1 MLEGIISSLLN
12 RYLSSLVHLDSE
24 QLNVG
29 VWSGR
34 LHLTNLAIR
43 PSLFASLPFSLR
55 RGRIGSFLLQLNW
68 AKMGSVPVQVTVDDV
83 WLLVE
88 ARQATDVRSVG
99 EWSETEVRQWMEQQK
114 QRLLEDA
121 FASASSLLAASGEAG
136 SGFAATFIA
145 SIVDNVQIHVNRVHL
160 CVEGPGRRK
169 ESYEEEEDDEE
180 AADSG
185 ESEHSSQQSEEEK
198 DTSESNDSSHLP
210 TVTPASAA
218 SLSAPSTPTAGRPS
232 LPSISSTV
240 LVSHPNSP
248 HPSVPRWSVGIVL
261 HSLSIVTTDSGGHQ
275 TFVKSAGSVVYKRVA
290 VSGLSVYW
298 DCWRRTERRAYVDAD
313 SDDSFAAYMSQPFL
327 SSEDAAEA
335 TEKRTSAR
343 TADDQQ
349 TSESVHARAPL
360 LPALHYILLPTE
372 ATVRLELSKHTASS
386 AGNETK
392 KQPRISASVTVSSV
406 SLQLNADQLRSIS
419 RATNQLSAALGPD
432 VSQQLRHAPL
442 ISPALQPAAQADAR
456 AWWRFAIEAHVAKI
470 RERREEQSWQRV
482 LAARRDHDA
491 YIPLYRAK
499 LLTARDGKAEDD
511 WRRQQREE
519 IERRWP
525 ARTLLVWRSLVN
537 QQTRISVAY
546 NQVRQMNAKEQQRAH
561 PRSYLYTPIAT
572 GATVAGWVGSFF
584 YGGGGTA
591 STEDDEERLP
601 EMSVGERDQLSR
613 LLGYDPMGPIEQLA
627 SAQDRDAPLYRV
639 EMEVTQIAL
648 TLYQPAIRPI
658 TAHIPSDELGSPQLS
673 AFPHTSPAH
682 ARSRLDLAML
692 TISTLRAAAFI
703 QAAETTVQLEVGGLD
718 VEDCMQR
725 DSPQFRYLVTSD
737 SRNVQQVTTLAD
749 DSTGELGREVKEDL
763 SPAHSTSLIKVL
775 YTHHDY
781 SKQTGD
787 NVEDGAAVVMEV
799 EEMGVFT
806 RTVSVPALPST
817 LLSVSDS
824 VDLQFNTMHV
834 NWNRTTISLL
844 VQFLTAEEDEED
856 EDEEE
861 EIGGPLDEADAAA
874 AEEQKQ
880 ANEKQIKDVLRN
892 RRRTMPP
899 AAVSALPSPMQARRP
914 SSLHVR
920 TRSTPVLPAAPQPL
934 AAADR
939 SSSSSSRLHPSDPR
953 PLLRALRSK
962 LTNVSR
968 YRQAREAAESETVG
982 IGRAGSSVRKLQ
994 LSSNKQRRQSD
1005 EAQLAREESAS
1016 LLPRP
1021 AHEDTG
1027 KRELRYVQF
1036 RLNASMQSFSVCLN
1050 DELADVTLT
1059 QAEVTGLNLSL
1070 DQSQPDTGLRADS
1083 ELDNSSSM
1091 KQQTLQVRGTVGGI
1105 TVYDTHSFTSAHPYS
1120 PSPQSPQSAGH
1131 RPSSINPAH
1140 FGASSVLSLVPP
1152 RAATRVFFKHRS
1164 SDLAL
1169 LTFSFTM
1176 QPQPVQHHLNHHFL
1190 DSTSHDDHRSTSKPV
1205 HRGYDAS
1212 LNLRLSSISAVIS
1225 HDFFGPLIAYAS
1237 EGLLKQAT
1245 DKAAQQARKAIDTIK
1260 EDLESRSYLFKY
1272 VVAVDNPLVFFPHT
1286 AGTTVS
1292 SQRRA
1297 SWSPDSF
1304 ASSPRRQSPIHH
1316 APQQQQTE
1324 TDQNGAS
1331 AEYLVLDLGRISVY
1345 NDFFMSDAE
1354 HSLIIPSTAAQSQS
1368 NPLPL
1373 VTRAPMER
1381 INLSLAAVNLLR
1393 ASRAALPIAAVGGPS
1408 SHLSSSSS
1416 SSVLP
1421 PAPLSAPAAHFS
1433 RRSASHDTLHE
1444 LRADFSVYGDGLPIQ
1459 PVPHV
1464 SSSSVDSTAAA
1475 ALSDAGHFWR
1485 TAVKR
1490 KLLEDMDIQVRLVT
1504 PLGEL
1509 RYIGLSAK
1517 AVEGDISTVHINVN
1531 EHIYAF
1537 LLSMYVHD
1545 FAPLLALAD
1554 KPSTTVSTSQPP
1566 VALFDGASSVMEEQ
1580 WGTEQD
1586 EQHPAV
1592 SKPLSS
1598 IAEEKSEANVRP
1610 ASAASASSVDDI
1622 SVNLSFREIFID
1634 VQLSPDCTGASHVQR
1649 SSSPYGNVHAAESAS
1664 SLSHFFFLD
1673 PASAASPAPFAH
1685 VRASTLHIIARLQL
1699 DSSTA
1704 STVGSEFQCS
1714 VAKLSV
1720 QDSRAECAHPLFRQ
1734 IIGGHKDD
1742 VSLSTAA
1749 RNRRRSTHTILS
1761 TPATS
1766 SAGPSSS
1773 SSSTVLTSP
1782 LLHPQALSVDWSS
1795 VSPYASGHAA
1805 SPAPPPSRPFPSQF
1819 LLTPVI
1825 PKSPTRSPLPV
1836 YHRLSASLQSHSLHT
1851 PLPPTILPDLVISGR
1866 QDGSGEMSV
1875 DVEFT
1880 APRLVLSPGCLTA
1893 ILHLSDVMD
1902 DITDRILAAANSQ
1915 PAGWEDMS
1923 RSASASTASFHTADQ
1938 AHSKA
1943 HRSTQAPLAA
1953 SAATASPPVPPLSA
1967 AAPAAVAGAAMPV
1980 KVHVAIR
1987 DPQIWL
1993 MADAAEHD
2001 GSASHLT
2008 HSSTQ
2013 LQHSA
2018 AQPITVVEP
2027 ASRRRLHLP
2036 EWQGEKSPGT
2046 AELTSDDDMD
2056 EREEGDED
2064 EEDEQVDDEKEVK
2077 ARPSRSP
2084 AVPKSLS
2091 CIVIRGQVE
2100 VNATIVGDNV
2110 QASVDMTELQA
2121 LICYRA
2127 HHLRLARLA
2136 LPPVPIFEPIHL
2148 NIDYSA
2154 QLDPDAIKGSVPPP
2168 LPIEH
2173 ILISLSSLDA
2183 CFSFLQISTAASIL
2197 HAIVRVLPPEMIF
2210 SSHTPIPS
2218 AADPS
2223 VLIVPPTFK
2232 GSMQLQTAG
2241 IELAIVNDAPGYYVP
2256 LMKFELSPVALSYT
2270 EGMPP
2275 APSAAAVK
2283 RQATEPVLIRQPSS
2297 RFSWPF
2303 SSSSSAAA
2311 SSPSPSAAAPA
2322 PASSTASTSS
2332 SGMSVSLKATIAG
2345 SVYNSDIQRWEVFFD
2360 PWSIQVSGD
2369 DSDIAVTSSDMFAV
2383 TVTPS
2388 CIHTLVRGVDSFQT
2402 HFLPT
2407 ITALLASSDD
2417 DVNTSVDEID
2427 RSATPPRGSSAYSSP
2442 SVSRKASLLS
2452 PTAVDRHQPPASNPS
2467 ADKASYFI
2475 VRNETGMRLQF
2486 WSVQDGGG
2494 AASGSR
2500 LREREKQ
2507 AQTLESG
2514 EERTVE
2520 MRQYIGVGSGGSNT
2534 GGRRWLYRSPALGL
2548 CVEAGNNSG
2557 RWDGWRPIEH
2567 ISLAAAEETSTK
2579 PPVAAL
2585 LSLNEDRK
2593 SDESV
2598 AGLTVHRL
2606 VASRGEGSET
2616 PSHQRQLSTD
2626 TSSLLASLSSLTSP
2640 TASTHDLS
2648 LLVPPT
2654 PSSAVDSVMDTWLA
2668 CRLVAGSDA
2677 EGSSAKV
2684 LVVSSTLLAFNRTF
2698 LDLDLQLFDTAK
2710 GQATFTT
2717 LLASGQSVSLPVLYV
2732 PSKQMRLRVRPS
2744 GGAGAGPGR
2753 QWQWC
2758 DNGPRLSYVKQ
2769 KAYRHTTVRCTVE
2782 AGDGSEQQR
2791 QADKHHRFYA
2801 RVNVF
2806 RSTPSPVTNVDN
2818 FSSVSPAYS
2827 APFTSS
2833 PTADDGVYTIV
2844 FDPPLAYKNML
2855 GCELDYMLVVKHK
2868 PTSVAAHSLDLTA
2881 LQPAATYT
2889 GTLPHKQEVHW
2900 YALDLGVTSACT
2912 VQLSIRRSLALSA
2925 QPLPP
2930 SSVTSVVG
2938 ESSRFLTDNDQR
2950 LLSPFHHS
2958 WSTEWS
2964 PHVVIHSTIRAPH
2977 CRVQPSVPLKDRHG
2991 QILDVALDYSDLS
3004 NSPVD
3009 SARIYPFAGAGPGLV
3024 TSFVPYWLFNC
3035 TGLPLVYG
3043 NVIKYDTEMCAGQ
3056 SEDEIERRAAVL
3068 REKEDALHADA
3079 TAEHWFTMAVS
3090 HVGGVS
3096 YTGWHPSLR
3105 QKPYEQQPFLLSDEQ
3120 IAMRFV
3126 GDNDDESVKDK
3137 NRRASIRLPNTDW
3150 SKPFSVDAVG
3160 THGAI
3165 EVEEK
3170 LPSSH
3175 PARPCR
3181 MYEFGVSVSLHPNIR
3196 FHRTKTILIHPRVL
3210 LLNATTLPLQYRQVG
3225 TNECVSVSVFEQVA
3239 VHRFDSNKKG
3249 RLSLRIHAYGWQWS
3263 ARHYGVAVDEVGSRC
3278 MRVRNTSTQQ
3288 VAVLRLDTRL
3298 VQATFEVTVSMAW
3311 QDEQHDQLGH
3321 HAAAREDVIS
3331 SSQLVGRTVS
3341 APFFDHQPDSSTP
3354 STPSPA
3360 SPISPVYLHPKPAAP
3375 LPSSGLLNRSATV
3388 MQSPPEQGQRQMY
3401 GSPEDVPARS
3411 RLAASAPGSDNVPYR
3426 LENRSQHTLVY
3437 YQADEEYLS
3446 ARIQPHSTVL
3456 YAWDEPDGS
3465 KELIIAVVDAITLME
3480 EAGIGYGYESNRKR
3494 SKPRVIGRFSLD
3506 RIVKY
3511 PPVVLPPDRQ
3521 DGQEKQLTVNV
3532 FADGRVRVLRLSDS
3546 AASMEAVA
3554 SDEGA
3559 SSLSLSVGIRL
3570 AGLSLS
3576 LVSHAM
3582 PAAGG
3587 STGLVLHRDTVSHEL
3602 YHVLDASV
3610 ARAGRLDP
3618 PISRQEL
3625 IYLQVSSVEVRVRQ
3639 SKERLGVDAAVG
3651 SIQIDNQLH
3660 SAVFPVIFCPVVMK
3674 KDMGS
3679 SSSSSSFL
3687 AVSVVKSLDKSRDDV
3702 LFLPHLS
3709 IRLQKM
3715 QLNVEEQLVS
3725 HLLHFATL
3733 VTPAFTSS
3741 PSSSTSAAI
3750 TSSKLSARTVLSS
3763 STTHANSHVSS
3774 DLAVSSSQLLT
3785 AQRQK
3790 AKRAGKTGVAAS
3802 GSYAGSNS
3810 RHVDSFRRDWDSSDR
3825 VSDLRAR
3832 QHSSADPASAL
3843 QLSGSVRRRTTLRPS
3858 SSSSSLT
3865 SLPSVQ
3871 QLRLAAPPSDPLV
3884 LCLQELT
3891 IYPIQINVSYS
3902 ASAALSSDTAFSPH
3916 SHPLRFLLRALNVTI
3931 LNIDAAPLRL
3941 SSLHLYDVFS
3951 SPSQLADRIRWH
3963 FLLQLSTGFYS
3974 LLGSSDLLGNPV
3986 GLFTSISSGLQSFFY
4001 EPVAGLT
4008 ESPQA
4013 FSLGVIRG
4021 TVGLI
4026 QHSLYGVT
4034 NTTRGIMSSLAK
4046 GLTSLSQSSSVGSS
4060 SSSSRSAARR
4070 RERQSL
4076 AQSSGTSSS
4085 SYMALRLLWSL
4096 HSSTVGLVSHTA
4108 RTGLSFVSSAVD
4120 LVSSTADS
4128 ISHAVNPQAK
4138 ATRIRP
4144 PALFELGLIDRRRL
4158 ITEIDTRAMD
4168 SFIEQY
4174 LREHANQLY
4183 YCYVTSEPAKSAEPA
4198 TSKAAK
4204 MRSKDTVVSLV
4215 LLSTRLL
4222 VLYSRPTASSSSS
4235 APPAPVL
4242 MHDLSLSDL
4251 VSVRQSSNELQSTTL
4266 WYEQPVQGAGS
4277 VADKHT
4283 VQQVSLSLAL
4293 PSHLLQLLH
4302 AVMSV
4307 NQAQQQMNE

>member
-1 MLEGIISSLLN
+1 MLEGLISSLLN

-43 PSLFASLPFSLR
+43 PSLFASLPFLLR
-55 RGRIGSFLLQLNW
+55 RGRIGSFQLQLNW
-68 AKMGSVPVQVTVDDV
+68 AKMASVPVQVTVDDV
-83 WLLVE
+83 WLLLEVK
-88 ARQATDVRSVG
+88 QGTDMRGVG
-99 EWSETEVRQWMEQQK
+99 EWSEDEIRQWMEQQK
-114 QRLLEDA
+114 QKVLEDA
-121 FASASSLLAASGEAG
+121 FAAASSLLASSGEAG

-145 SIVDNVQIHVNRVHL
+145 SVVDNVQIHVNRVHV

-169 ESYEEEEDDEE
+169 ESYEEEEEEEEQQDSGGEE
-180 AADSG
+180 ADSR
-185 ESEHSSQQSEEEK
+185 HSSGLHSEEEK
-198 DTSESNDSSHLP
+198 DSSDSTDTSHSQTATP
-210 TVTPASAA
+210 TSAA
-218 SLSAPSTPTAGRPS
+218 SLSAPSTPTAASVPS
-232 LPSISSTV
+232 LSSTV

-248 HPSVPRWSVGIVL
+248 HPSAPRWSVGVVL
-261 HSLSIVTTDSGGHQ
+261 HSLSVVTTDSGGHQ
-275 TFVKSAGSVVYKRVA
+275 TFVKSTGSVVYKRVA

-298 DCWRRTERRAYVDAD
+298 DCWRPKERRPYADAD
-313 SDDSFAAYMSQPFL
+313 SDESFAAYMTQPFL

-335 TEKRTSAR
+335 KEDRKSDPAAHDQQHH
-343 TADDQQ
+343 TAD
-349 TSESVHARAPL
+349 TVRSRSSL
-360 LPALHYILLPTE
+360 LPALNHILLPTE

-386 AGNETK
+386 VVNETK
-392 KQPRISASVTVSSV
+392 KQPRISASVTVSSI

-419 RATNQLSAALGPD
+419 RATAQLSAALGAD

-442 ISPALQPAAQADAR
+442 VSPALQPAAQGDAR
-456 AWWRFAIEAHVAKI
+456 AWWRFAIGAHVAKI
-470 RERREEQSWQRV
+470 RERREEQSWQRI

-491 YIPLYRAK
+491 YTPLYRAK
-499 LLTARDGKAEDD
+499 LLAGRDGKVEDE
-511 WRRQQREE
+511 WRRHQREE
-519 IERRWP
+519 IEARWP

-561 PRSYLYTPIAT
+561 PRSYLYTPIVT
-572 GATVAGWVGSFF
+572 SATVAGWVGSFF

-591 STEDDEERLP
+591 STEENEERLP
-601 EMSVGERDQLSR
+601 EMSAGERDQLSR

-627 SAQDRDAPLYRV
+627 SAHDRDAPLYRV
-639 EMEVTQIAL
+639 ELEFTQIAF
-648 TLYQPAIRPI
+648 TLYQPAIRSETVRTP
-658 TAHIPSDELGSPQLS
+658 HDELGSPQLS
-673 AFPHTSPAH
+673 PFPHTSPSH

-703 QAAETTVQLEVGGLD
+703 QAAETSVQLEVGGLH

-737 SRNVQQVTTLAD
+737 SRNVQQVTTVGQ
-749 DSTGELGREVKEDL
+749 DSTSELVAELKEDV
-763 SPAHSTSLIKVL
+763 SSAHSTSLIKVL
-775 YTHHDY
+775 YTHHDH
-781 SKQTGD
+781 SKQAVD
-787 NVEDGAAVVMEV
+787 NAEDGAAVAMEV
-799 EEMGVFT
+799 QEMGVFT
-806 RTVSVPALPST
+806 RTVSVAALPST

-844 VQFLTAEEDEED
+844 VQFLTAEDEESEEDD
-856 EDEEE
+856 EDEGEE
-861 EIGGPLDEADAAA
+861 ASIEIGKAA

-880 ANEKQIKDVLRN
+880 PEGKQDRDALRN
-892 RRRTMPP
+892 RRRTMP
-899 AAVSALPSPMQARRP
+899 AAAATRVSSPMQARRTP
-914 SSLHVR
+914 LHIR

-934 AAADR
+934 SSAR

-953 PLLRALRSK
+953 PLLRLLRSK

-968 YRQAREAAESETVG
+968 YREAREAAESETVG
-982 IGRAGSSVRKLQ
+982 TGRAGKSVRKLQ
-994 LSSNKQRRQSD
+994 LNSNKQRRQSD

-1016 LLPRP
+1016 MLPRP
-1021 AHEDTG
+1021 AARGHENTG
-1027 KRELRYVQF
+1027 KREMRYVQF
-1036 RLNASMQSFSVCLN
+1036 KLNASMQSFSVCLN

-1059 QAEVTGLNLSL
+1059 QAEVTGLNVSL
-1070 DQSQPDTGLRADS
+1070 DQSQPDTGLRADP
-1083 ELDNSSSM
+1083 ELDGSSSM
-1091 KQQTLQVRGTVGGI
+1091 KQQTMQVRGTVGGI
-1105 TVYDTHSFTSAHPYS
+1105 TVYDTHTFASAHPYS
-1120 PSPQSPQSAGH
+1120 PHSPHSAGN
-1131 RPSSINPAH
+1131 RPSSSINPAH

-1169 LTFSFTM
+1169 LTFSFSM
-1176 QPQPVQHHLNHHFL
+1176 QPQPVQSDLHHSLP
-1190 DSTSHDDHRSTSKPV
+1190 DSYADHRTAPV

-1225 HDFFGPLIAYAS
+1225 HDFFSPLIAYAS

-1245 DKAAQQARKAIDTIK
+1245 DKAAQTARKAIDNIK

-1286 AGTTVS
+1286 AGAAVHP
-1292 SQRRA
+1292 QRRP

-1304 ASSPRRQSPIHH
+1304 ASSPRRLSPIQQLQQSEGTQSA
-1316 APQQQQTE
+1316 AP
-1324 TDQNGAS
+1324 

-1345 NDFFMSDAE
+1345 NDFFMSEAE
-1354 HSLIIPSTAAQSQS
+1354 HSLIMPHTATQPQSH
-1368 NPLPL
+1368 PLSFA
-1373 VTRAPMER
+1373 TKAPMER

-1393 ASRAALPIAAVGGPS
+1393 ASLASASTSVA
-1408 SHLSSSSS
+1408 SHFPHPLASSSSD
-1416 SSVLP
+1416 LP
-1421 PAPLSAPAAHFS
+1421 PAPLSAPAPHFS

-1444 LRADFSVYGDGLPIQ
+1444 MRADFSVYGDGLPIQ

-1464 SSSSVDSTAAA
+1464 FSSSAEATSIT
-1475 ALSDAGHFWR
+1475 SDAGHFWH
-1485 TAVKR
+1485 TAVKL
-1490 KLLEDMDIQVRLVT
+1490 KLLEDMDIQVKLVT

-1509 RYIGLSAK
+1509 RYVGLAAK
-1517 AVEGDISTVHINVN
+1517 AVDGDISTVHVNVN
-1531 EHIYAF
+1531 ERIYAF

-1554 KPSTTVSTSQPP
+1554 KPSAAASTTLPP
-1566 VALFDGASSVMEEQ
+1566 AAVFDGATSIMEEQ
-1580 WGTEQD
+1580 WGTELD
-1586 EQHPAV
+1586 EQLGA

-1598 IAEEKSEANVRP
+1598 IAEEKSESDVPAT
-1610 ASAASASSVDDI
+1610 ASAASAASAVDDI

-1634 VQLSPDCTGASHVQR
+1634 VQLSSDSVDVSHVPR
-1649 SSSPYGNVHAAESAS
+1649 SSSPFGNVHAAESGH

-1673 PASAASPAPFAH
+1673 PALASSPAPFAH
-1685 VRASTLHIIARLQL
+1685 IRASTLHIVGRLRL
-1699 DSSTA
+1699 DSSTG

-1720 QDSRAECAHPLFRQ
+1720 QDSRSECAHPLFRQ
-1734 IIGGHKDD
+1734 IVGGHKDD
-1742 VSLSTAA
+1742 VTLSTAA
-1749 RNRRRSTHTILS
+1749 RNRRRSTTTVFT

-1766 SAGPSSS
+1766 ATPVQSS
-1773 SSSTVLTSP
+1773 SSSTAFTSP
-1782 LLHPQALSVDWSS
+1782 SLHPQALSVDWSS
-1795 VSPYASGHAA
+1795 VSPYASGRAA
-1805 SPAPPPSRPFPSQF
+1805 SPAALSSRPFHAQF

-1893 ILHLSDVMD
+1893 ILHLSNVMNE
-1902 DITDRILAAANSQ
+1902 ITERILAAASNQ
-1915 PAGWEDMS
+1915 PAGWDDLT
-1923 RSASASTASFHTADQ
+1923 RSASASSSLHQSSSFHTVDGRTHTTIHVPLTAT
-1938 AHSKA
+1938 AA
-1943 HRSTQAPLAA
+1943 TAPPQSSSPAVA
-1953 SAATASPPVPPLSA
+1953 SAAP
-1967 AAPAAVAGAAMPV
+1967 APKPTH
-1980 KVHVAIR
+1980 VHVAIR

-1993 MADAAEHD
+1993 MADASEHD
-2001 GSASHLT
+2001 SSSSHLT
-2008 HSSTQ
+2008 HSSTN
-2013 LQHSA
+2013 LPHSTAQHL
-2018 AQPITVVEP
+2018 TVVQP
-2027 ASRRRLHLP
+2027 VSRRRLNMA
-2036 EWQGEKSPGT
+2036 ESNGEKSPNT
-2046 AELTSDDDMD
+2046 AELMSDDELDD
-2056 EREEGDED
+2056 NDDED
-2064 EEDEQVDDEKEVK
+2064 DEQADDEKQAKE
-2077 ARPSRSP
+2077 RPSR
-2084 AVPKSLS
+2084 AAQAAPKSLS

-2100 VNATIVGDNV
+2100 VNATIAGDSI
-2110 QASVDMTELQA
+2110 QANVDMTELQA

-2148 NIDYSA
+2148 NIDYDA
-2154 QLDPDAIKGSVPPP
+2154 QPDPDAIKGSVPPP

-2173 ILISLSSLDA
+2173 IVLSLSSLDA

-2197 HAIVRVLPPEMIF
+2197 HAIVRVLPPELLF
-2210 SSHTPIPS
+2210 SSHTPVPS
-2218 AADPS
+2218 PSDPS

-2232 GSMQLQTAG
+2232 GSMQLQTAS

-2270 EGMPP
+2270 EGMPAPP
-2275 APSAAAVK
+2275 AASLPQEVN
-2283 RQATEPVLIRQPSS
+2283 QPPFIRQSSS

-2303 SSSSSAAA
+2303 SSSTSGAAA
-2311 SSPSPSAAAPA
+2311 SPSPSAVPA
-2322 PASSTASTSS
+2322 PLPSVSPKANGAMT
-2332 SGMSVSLKATIAG
+2332 VSLKATVAG

-2360 PWSIQVSGD
+2360 PWSIHVSGD
-2369 DSDIAVTSSDMFAV
+2369 DSNIAVTSTDMFAV

-2388 CIHTLVRGVDSFQT
+2388 CIHTLVRGVESFQT

-2407 ITALLASSDD
+2407 ITALLASSDETL
-2417 DVNTSVDEID
+2417 NTSFDEMD
-2427 RSATPPRGSSAYSSP
+2427 RSATPPRGSSAFSSP
-2442 SVSRKASLLS
+2442 TASRKGSMLS
-2452 PTAVDRHQPPASNPS
+2452 PAAVDRHGASGMLHQPVASNPS

-2486 WSVQDGGG
+2486 WSVQDSG
-2494 AASGSR
+2494 AVNGSR
-2500 LREREKQ
+2500 IREREKQ
-2507 AQTLESG
+2507 TQTLESG

-2520 MRQYIGVGSGGSNT
+2520 MRQYIGVGSGGSDA
-2534 GGRRWLYRSPALGL
+2534 GRRWLYRSPALGL

-2567 ISLAAAEETSTK
+2567 ISLAAAEETSSK

-2585 LSLNEDRK
+2585 LSLNEERK
-2593 SDESV
+2593 SEESV

-2606 VASRGEGSET
+2606 LAVRNDVSDT
-2616 PSHQRQLSTD
+2616 QWHQRQLSAD
-2626 TSSLLASLSSLTSP
+2626 APSSLLASFSSLTSP
-2640 TASTHDLS
+2640 AASTHDLS
-2648 LLVPPT
+2648 SLMVSS
-2654 PSSAVDSVMDTWLA
+2654 PSSAVDSVVDTWLV

-2698 LDLDLQLFDTAK
+2698 LDLDLQLFDTSR
-2710 GQATFTT
+2710 GQTLFST
-2717 LLASGQSVSLPVLYV
+2717 LLPSGQSVSLPVLCV
-2732 PSKQMRLRVRPS
+2732 PSKQVRLRVRPS
-2744 GGAGAGPGR
+2744 GGAGAGPSK

-2769 KAYRHTTVRCTVE
+2769 KAYRHTTVRCTIE
-2782 AGDGSEQQR
+2782 PGDGGEPQR
-2791 QADKHHRFYA
+2791 QSITHHRFFA

-2806 RSTPSPVTNVDN
+2806 RSTPSPITNVDT
-2818 FSSVSPAYS
+2818 FSSASAAHS

-2833 PTADDGVYTIV
+2833 PTADDGVYTIA

-2855 GCELDYMLVVKHK
+2855 GCELDYTLTVKHK
-2868 PTSVAAHSLDLTA
+2868 PASLAAHNLDITA
-2881 LQPAATYT
+2881 LQPYVTYT

-2900 YALDLGVTSACT
+2900 YALDLGVASSST
-2912 VQLSIRRSLALSA
+2912 VLLSIRRSLSLTS

-2938 ESSRFLTDNDQR
+2938 DSRFFADNDQR
-2950 LLSPFHHS
+2950 LLSPFNHS

-2964 PHVVIHSTIRAPH
+2964 PHVVIHSTIRASQ
-2977 CRVQPSVPLKDRHG
+2977 CRVQPTVPLRDRHG

-3004 NSPVD
+3004 SSPVD

-3043 NVIKYDTEMCAGQ
+3043 TVIRYDTEMCAGQ
-3056 SEDEIERRAAVL
+3056 SEEEIERRAAVL

-3120 IAMRFV
+3120 IAMRFL
-3126 GDNDDESVKDK
+3126 DKADDESAKDS

-3165 EVEEK
+3165 ELEEK

-3225 TNECVSVSVFEQVA
+3225 TNECVSVSLYEQVA
-3239 VHRFDSNKKG
+3239 VHRFDSGKKG

-3263 ARHYGVAVDEVGSRC
+3263 ARHYGVAVGEVGSRC

-3311 QDEQHDQLGH
+3311 QDELHEHLLH
-3321 HAAAREDVIS
+3321 PAASREDVTS

-3341 APFFDHQPDSSTP
+3341 APYFDHQPESSSTP
-3354 STPSPA
+3354 SPPSPV
-3360 SPISPVYLHPKPAAP
+3360 SPISPVFLHPRSIVP
-3375 LPSSGLLNRSATV
+3375 LTSSSLLHRSATTTLP
-3388 MQSPPEQGQRQMY
+3388 SPHREHRQRHMSA
-3401 GSPEDVPARS
+3401 SPEDSAARN
-3411 RLAASAPGSDNVPYR
+3411 RLASTAPGADNVPYR

-3446 ARIQPHSTVL
+3446 ARMQPHSTAL

-3465 KELIIAVVDAITLME
+3465 KELIIAIVDAITLME

-3511 PPVVLPPDRQ
+3511 PPITLPADRQ
-3521 DGQEKQLTVNV
+3521 DGAEKQVTVNV
-3532 FADGRVRVLRLSDS
+3532 LADGRVRVLRLSDG
-3546 AASMEAVA
+3546 AASVEADDGDNAV
-3554 SDEGA
+3554 
-3559 SSLSLSVGIRL
+3559 SSLSLSVGVRL

-3582 PAAGG
+3582 PTAGG
-3587 STGLVLHRDTVSHEL
+3587 SSGLVLHRDPVSHEL
-3602 YHVLDASV
+3602 YHELDANV

-3625 IYLQVSSVEVRVRQ
+3625 IYVQVSSVELRVRQ

-3651 SIQIDNQLH
+3651 SIQVDNQLH
-3660 SAVFPVIFCPVVMK
+3660 AAVFPVIFCPVVMK
-3674 KDMGS
+3674 KDVGS
-3679 SSSSSSFL
+3679 SSASSSFL
-3687 AVSVVKSLDKSRDDV
+3687 SASVVKSLDRSRDDV

-3709 IRLQKM
+3709 IRLQKV

-3733 VTPAFTSS
+3733 VSPAFTSS
-3741 PSSSTSAAI
+3741 SSSPASAAA
-3750 TSSKLSARTVLSS
+3750 TSSKLSGRTVLSS
-3763 STTHANSHVSS
+3763 SIGHANAHVTS

-3785 AQRQK
+3785 AQRRR
-3790 AKRAGKTGVAAS
+3790 AKRAGKTGVAGAGMHANS
-3802 GSYAGSNS
+3802 GIRQGESL
-3810 RHVDSFRRDWDSSDR
+3810 RREWDSSDR
-3825 VSDLRAR
+3825 LGDLRTR
-3832 QHSSADPASAL
+3832 QLSSTDQSSAL
-3843 QLSGSVRRRTTLRPS
+3843 QLSGSVRRRTLRPS
-3858 SSSSSLT
+3858 SSTSSLT
-3865 SLPSVQ
+3865 SVSSAQ
-3871 QLRLAAPPSDPLV
+3871 QVRLAAPSTEPLV

-3902 ASAALSSDTAFSPH
+3902 ASASLSSDTAFSPH

-3941 SSLHLYDVFS
+3941 SSLHLSDVFS
-3951 SPSQLADRIRWH
+3951 SPSHLADRIRWH

-3986 GLFTSISSGLQSFFY
+3986 GLFTSISSGIQSFFY

-4013 FSLGVIRG
+4013 FSLGVIKG

-4034 NTTRGIMSSLAK
+4034 NTTRGIMSSIAK

-4060 SSSSRSAARR
+4060 SRSVARR
-4070 RERQSL
+4070 RERESL
-4076 AQSSGTSSS
+4076 ARTASTFSS
-4085 SYMALRLLWSL
+4085 SYLAVRMLWWL
-4096 HSSTVGLVSHTA
+4096 HSSTTGLLYNTA

-4144 PALFELGLIDRRRL
+4144 PAVFELGLIDRRRMK
-4158 ITEIDTRAMD
+4158 TETDTRAMD
-4168 SFIEQY
+4168 AFLEHY

-4183 YCYVTSEPAKSAEPA
+4183 YCCVTSELPKLADSVA
-4198 TSKAAK
+4198 SKAARPRGK
-4204 MRSKDTVVSLV
+4204 ETVVSLV
-4215 LLSTRLL
+4215 LLTTRLL
-4222 VLYSRPTASSSSS
+4222 VLYSRPTAALSQSTP
-4235 APPAPVL
+4235 AAPVL
-4242 MHDLSLSDL
+4242 MHDLPLSDL
-4251 VSVRQSSNELQSTTL
+4251 ISVRQSPGDQSATTL
-4266 WYEQPVQGAGS
+4266 WYEQPVHTAGS
-4277 VADKHT
+4277 AADKHS
-4283 VQQVSLSLAL
+4283 VQQVSLSLTL
-4293 PSHLLQLLH
+4293 PPHLLQLLH
-4302 AVMSV
+4302 AVISV
-4307 NQAQQQMNE
+4307 NHAQQQMTD